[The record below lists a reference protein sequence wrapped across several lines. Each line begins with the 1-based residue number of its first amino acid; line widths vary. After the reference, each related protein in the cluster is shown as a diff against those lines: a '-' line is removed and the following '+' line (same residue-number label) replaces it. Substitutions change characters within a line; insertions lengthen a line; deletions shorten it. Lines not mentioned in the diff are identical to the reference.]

1 MQFLVVVYRS
11 VLQVLIL
18 QFRPRNAT
26 FHTHFQ
32 TWRLKLMEFEEV
44 YSVVGKIC
52 TRFGTKQLK
61 PIPIWGD
68 TYLYERGGGV
78 IYLPIISSEAQVAS
92 PRHTRV
98 IWLCALFRLRGCN
111 WYVCFSAD
119 TVAWSYQEPKGS
131 ILSPGRTWS
140 RIGLLKCI
148 IVLSLLHTC
157 YECMQ
162 LRPARLTREHCKEFT
177 IQWNRSI

>member
-1 MQFLVVVYRS
+1 MVVHRS

-18 QFRPRNAT
+18 QFSPRNAT

-68 TYLYERGGGV
+68 TYLYERAGGEV

-98 IWLCALFRLRGCN
+98 IWLCALFRLWGCN

-148 IVLSLLHTC
+148 IVLSLLRTC

-162 LRPARLTREHCKEFT
+162 LRLARLTREHCKEFT

>member
-1 MQFLVVVYRS
+1 MVYRS

-26 FHTHFQ
+26 FQTHFQ

-68 TYLYERGGGV
+68 TYLYERGGGGGGV

>member
-1 MQFLVVVYRS
+1 MVYRS

-18 QFRPRNAT
+18 QFSPRNAT

-68 TYLYERGGGV
+68 TYLYERGGGGEV

-111 WYVCFSAD
+111 WYVIFGAD

-140 RIGLLKCI
+140 KIGLLKCI

>member
-1 MQFLVVVYRS
+1 MVVYRS

-18 QFRPRNAT
+18 QFSPRNAT

-44 YSVVGKIC
+44 YSVVGNIC

-68 TYLYERGGGV
+68 TYLYEKGGGGG
-78 IYLPIISSEAQVAS
+78 IYLPIIRSEAQGAS
-92 PRHTRV
+92 PRPRHPRV
-98 IWLCALFRLRGCN
+98 IWLCAVFRPRGCN

-162 LRPARLTREHCKEFT
+162 LRPARLTREHFKEFT
-177 IQWNRSI
+177 IQWNHSI